1 MIHSLRFTDGYP
13 TNLPGVRRKTLRF
26 NNRLN
31 LIVGPNGAGKS
42 TILRTLGL
50 GAGCG
55 EGGWSS
61 ERGAGEVHPDLGYR
75 YELDWDGEA
84 VFYQDCYS
92 NSEHSFIDETYLETH
107 PELRSTG
114 ERRIGLMNE
123 LIDDIEGRFLT
134 YKMRRDER
142 PSLVLDEVDNHLGFA
157 GQAIVWN
164 ELMPKLSKK
173 YQLIVSTHSVFPI
186 LLRRDNPLREDRLFD
201 LGDRYAEFCVLKLGE
216 AISFFNSTG
225 DGAAEDEETE

>member
-1 MIHSLRFTDGYP
+1 M
-13 TNLPGVRRKTLRF
+13 
-26 NNRLN
+26 
-31 LIVGPNGAGKS
+31 
-42 TILRTLGL
+42 
-50 GAGCG
+50 
-55 EGGWSS
+55 
-61 ERGAGEVHPDLGYR
+61 
-75 YELDWDGEA
+75 
-84 VFYQDCYS
+84 
-92 NSEHSFIDETYLETH
+92 
-107 PELRSTG
+107 
-114 ERRIGLMNE
+114 
-123 LIDDIEGRFLT
+123 
-134 YKMRRDER
+134 
-142 PSLVLDEVDNHLGFA
+142 GFA